1 MRYAYII
8 LAIVLILLAGTA
20 YAESDVLFIRAG
32 VVQCGALEELNYA
45 CEYDKRCCTLKELF
59 WEEEPEE
66 LSGVQDG
73 TSLQNL
79 VKTITVEPSAGDV
92 RTDTVNIAIQ

>member
-8 LAIVLILLAGTA
+8 LALILILLAGSA
-20 YAESDVLFIRAG
+20 YAESDMLFIRAG
-32 VVQCGALEELNYA
+32 VVQCGTLEELNYA

-66 LSGVQDG
+66 LSDVQDG
-73 TSLQNL
+73 ADFQNL
-79 VKTITVEPSAGDV
+79 MKTITVEPSAGGQA
-92 RTDTVNIAIQ
+92 DTVNIAIQ